1 MDREG
6 MENTDKPADVLVVQL
21 NGTPVLEY
29 DRAKALSPKQRAS
42 LMMLDEKLDGGILLN
57 GEFITQSSEQERVEF
72 MAGHLV
78 SALLEDD
85 EGIAAASCAYLA
97 KVLPDLK
104 QVRASEK
111 DGEVSIEL
119 IFDRE
124 YQEETHMRFVP
135 LDELRSRH

>member
-1 MDREG
+1 MDTES
-6 MENTDKPADVLVVQL
+6 TDKPAGRLVVQI
-21 NGTPVLEY
+21 NGEPMLEY

-42 LMMLDEKLDGGILLN
+42 LMMLDEKLEAGILLN
-57 GEFITQSSEQERVEF
+57 GEFITSPSEQERVEF

-97 KVLPDLK
+97 KVLPELK

-111 DGEVSIEL
+111 DGVVSVEL
-119 IFDRE
+119 VFDRD
-124 YQEETHMRFVP
+124 YQEELRMKFVP